1 MASFVQGSVAPGEC
15 ACTLK
20 AHGAEDANA
29 SGSDEE
35 PCCARSSRGCSH
47 SHGSTSAEATPL
59 CSPRS
64 VRAPP
69 DSPRNASID
78 DDFPSDDDGSWDG
91 GWSSSAA
98 SPRYFHARGR
108 SQSQEEESGA
118 CGTSCFSRA
127 KTSDERDPSHAKN
140 CPKIDSE
147 VVSELGETFLGG
159 ALIQFNTEG
168 NGVRLNMQQI
178 LGSSVLES
186 NCKRLRPEEVRS
198 LPCAKFEAADG
209 QSCSICLEQFGPADA
224 PRLLS
229 CQHAFHTEC
238 ALLWLTR
245 AAMCPNCRA
254 PVECADAPVRPMQR
268 EADDFSEVISNFSEA

>member
-1 MASFVQGSVAPGEC
+1 LNPGIPAMASFLEGSVAPGEC

-20 AHGAEDANA
+20 AHSAEDANA

-69 DSPRNASID
+69 DSPRERNASID
-78 DDFPSDDDGSWDG
+78 DDDPSDDDGSWDR

-108 SQSQEEESGA
+108 SQSQE
-118 CGTSCFSRA
+118 
-127 KTSDERDPSHAKN
+127 
-140 CPKIDSE
+140 E

-186 NCKRLRPEEVRS
+186 NCKRLKPEEVRS

-224 PRLLS
+224 PRLLA

-254 PVECADAPVRPMQR
+254 PVECADAPVRPIQR